1 MLWSSIKTQAIMHF
15 IGKFSSLL
23 EICNVGVGKPEI
35 WQVFVNSA
43 HNFKGTGLGVVIL
56 YHKRNYF
63 EYFVRMDF
71 LVTNTIAKYEEVI
84 FRVMI
89 LNTMGLSNLILH
101 KDSQLVDKT
110 KSQVFILKFGQY
122 VIQGEDI

>member
-15 IGKFSSLL
+15 IEKFSSLL